1 MFLLD
6 DICEPGPLNTNL
18 KIFWNNLSFE
28 LFRRQSHWLYFL
40 SAVGK
45 KVNAFWMFPSLAIA
59 ESRANSWDSLLF
71 WVKSL
76 PFEKNLAHEMY
87 LVLCYTLS
95 LWWFNLNLKNWLP
108 FLFTIIW
115 KSWSNLICLFSISKG
130 LCRKLLLGPAAKQLI
145 KKLTFRCIF
154 HHLVFPNKSFVHLNS
169 EAKVAFSSQDMAVI
183 ISDHLHLGAPWLK

>member
-6 DICEPGPLNTNL
+6 DICEPGPLNLNL

-76 PFEKNLAHEMY
+76 PFEKKSSTQDVLST
-87 LVLCYTLS
+87 LVHFVS
-95 LWWFNLNLKNWLP
+95 LVIQFEFEELTS

-154 HHLVFPNKSFVHLNS
+154 HHKFFPI
-169 EAKVAFSSQDMAVI
+169 KVLSI
-183 ISDHLHLGAPWLK
+183 